1 MLSTSIARIGPS
13 IALIAIGAILAFAVA
28 GNLVNFIDLTLVGYI
43 LMGVGILG
51 LVVSLLMSA
60 PRNQRRISESRTVR
74 DPTPASASPAMKQ
87 GMVASNPHAS
97 QCRLRGKYTEVNL
110 VLLLLWLTSKSKHR

>member
-43 LMGVGILG
+43 LIGIGILG

-60 PRNQRRISESRTVR
+60 PRNQRRISESRTVQDPHTGERITRNETR
-74 DPTPASASPAMKQ
+74 D
-87 GMVASNPHAS
+87 GG
-97 QCRLRGKYTEVNL
+97 L
-110 VLLLLWLTSKSKHR
+110 

>member
-1 MLSTSIARIGPS
+1 MLSTSIARIGSS

-60 PRNQRRISESRTVR
+60 PRDQRRISESHTVR
-74 DPTPASASPAMKQ
+74 DPHT
-87 GMVASNPHAS
+87 GERITRNGT
-97 QCRLRGKYTEVNL
+97 RDGGL
-110 VLLLLWLTSKSKHR
+110 